1 MTKVIAIANQNRGG
15 AEAHPVGDEARRK
28 PSEQQAMRAE
38 AKQCADCELQGK
50 TSTTVNLGAGLVRQ
64 GYAVLA
70 IDFDPQANLTMAL
83 GFKSPEAA
91 KAHDYREMYRLLTA
105 QYAANDEEVPFFIRA
120 VGGLHVKGVWQ
131 MFAEIT
137 ADKLDYIIQL
147 DFEDDLEDDGLL
159 EEDDALGL
167 TE

>member
-1 MTKVIAIANQNRGG
+1 MTHITENTEPCVERCGVSAHRGRTSPLNPITADQYLQKAGVFDKDGSINFDNLKFHIADA
-15 AEAHPVGDEARRK
+15 
-28 PSEQQAMRAE
+28 
-38 AKQCADCELQGK
+38 ADCLY
-50 TSTTVNLGAGLVRQ
+50 AGCVVIRNKF
-64 GYAVLA
+64 
-70 IDFDPQANLTMAL
+70 I
-83 GFKSPEAA
+83 EAA
-91 KAHDYREMYRLLTA
+91 KAHDYKEMYRLLTA
-105 QYAANDEEVPFFIRA
+105 QYAANDEDVPFFIRA

-137 ADKLDYIIQL
+137 ADKLDYLIQL

>member
-1 MTKVIAIANQNRGG
+1 MTHTTENTEPCVERCGVSAHKGRVSPLNPMTADQYLRKAGIFMKDGYVDYDKLEPFADG
-15 AEAHPVGDEARRK
+15 A
-28 PSEQQAMRAE
+28 
-38 AKQCADCELQGK
+38 ADCMFSGCVVIRNK
-50 TSTTVNLGAGLVRQ
+50 F
-64 GYAVLA
+64 
-70 IDFDPQANLTMAL
+70 I
-83 GFKSPEAA
+83 EAA

-137 ADKLDYIIQL
+137 ADKLDYIIRIAI
-147 DFEDDLEDDGLL
+147 EEELEDDGLL
-159 EEDDALGL
+159 EEDDAVGL

>member
-1 MTKVIAIANQNRGG
+1 MPSVSSRLFLSFISSGCVVIRNKFI
-15 AEAHPVGDEARRK
+15 
-28 PSEQQAMRAE
+28 
-38 AKQCADCELQGK
+38 
-50 TSTTVNLGAGLVRQ
+50 
-64 GYAVLA
+64 
-70 IDFDPQANLTMAL
+70 
-83 GFKSPEAA
+83 EAA

-147 DFEDDLEDDGLL
+147 GIEDELEDEGLL